1 MSAEF
6 AFVLGT
12 GRCGSTLVHE
22 VLARHPD
29 VGFLSNVEDR
39 LPLPAQAGRWNNDLY
54 RRVPD
59 RFTRKGR
66 IRFAPSEGY
75 LALDRRRPGEL
86 STPSRDLLAEDVTP
100 WLERRTRAFFEARAD
115 AQGKPLFLHKFTGWP
130 RSGFLDRIFPRAR
143 FVHVVRDGR
152 AVANSFLQMPWWRGF
167 EGPEGWGWG
176 PLSEEDHAAWI
187 ESDRSFAALAG
198 LQWKLLIEAF
208 EFARRQIPEDRWLE
222 ISYEDFVATPPE
234 SMETILAFLGLSWNE
249 TVRRGVRP
257 LPFDAGRTEAFRDD
271 LGIRDVSRLEQLL
284 EAPLGRYGYIESM
297 SRTAEA
303 SPPRSKRG

>member
-75 LALDRRRPGEL
+75 LALERATTREL

-100 WLERRTRAFFEARAD
+100 WLERRTRSFFETRAD

-130 RSGFLDRIFPRAR
+130 RSGFLDRIFPRAK

-152 AVANSFLQMPWWRGF
+152 AVANSFLQMSWWRGF

-198 LQWKLLIEAF
+198 IQWKMLIEAF
-208 EFARRQIPEDRWLE
+208 ELARRQIPDDRWLE
-222 ISYEDFVATPPE
+222 IRYEDFVATPRE
-234 SMETILAFLGLSWNE
+234 SMEAILAFLGMSWNE
-249 TVRRGVRP
+249 TFEAGFARYR
-257 LPFDAGRTEAFRDD
+257 FDAGRTEAFRDD
-271 LGIRDVSRLEQLL
+271 LGIRDLSRLEQLL

-303 SPPRSKRG
+303 SPPRRKRG